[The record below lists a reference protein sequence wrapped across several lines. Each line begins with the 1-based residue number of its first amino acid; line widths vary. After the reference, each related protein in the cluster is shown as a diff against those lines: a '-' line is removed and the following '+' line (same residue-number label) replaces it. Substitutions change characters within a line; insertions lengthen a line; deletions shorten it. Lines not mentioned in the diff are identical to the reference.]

1 MKRSFAASLFVAA
14 LLGFPHFVASH
25 DKTPT
30 AAVPA
35 AAAADART
43 APAVAVVQQFSTAL
57 QKGDLVAAGALLTDD
72 VLILE
77 SGGAERSRDEYLGH
91 HAKGDAEFL
100 KSAHVQKIRQTARV
114 EGALA
119 WVGTESEIHLTK
131 DGKPVTLL
139 STETMILRQS
149 AGAWRIVHIHWSSR
163 PKK

>member
-1 MKRSFAASLFVAA
+1 MNRPFAASLCFAA
-14 LLGFPHFVASH
+14 LLGFPHVVASK
-25 DKTPT
+25 DTVPT
-30 AAVPA
+30 AVGPA
-35 AAAADART
+35 AATDAKT
-43 APAVAVVQQFSTAL
+43 APAIAVVQRFSTAL
-57 QKGDLVAAGALLTDD
+57 QKGDLVAAGALLADD

-114 EGALA
+114 DGALA

-139 STETMILRQS
+139 STETMILRHS
-149 AGAWRIVHIHWSSR
+149 AGTWQIVHIHWSSR

>member
-1 MKRSFAASLFVAA
+1 MKHSFAVSLFVAV

-25 DKTPT
+25 EDAPT
-30 AAVPA
+30 AAVPV

-43 APAVAVVQQFSTAL
+43 APAVAVVQRFSTAL
-57 QKGDLVAAGALLTDD
+57 QKGDLVAAGALLADD

-100 KSAHVQKIRQTARV
+100 KSAHVQQIRQTARV
-114 EGALA
+114 EGVLG
-119 WVGTESEIHLTK
+119 WVGTESEIHITK

-139 STETMILRQS
+139 STETMILRHS
-149 AGAWRIVHIHWSSR
+149 AGTWQIVHIHWSSR